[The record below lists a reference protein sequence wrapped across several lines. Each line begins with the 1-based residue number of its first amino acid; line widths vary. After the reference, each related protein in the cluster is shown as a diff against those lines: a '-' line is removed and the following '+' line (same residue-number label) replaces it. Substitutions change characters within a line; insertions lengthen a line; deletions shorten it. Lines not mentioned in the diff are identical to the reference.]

1 VGLYNSWY
9 WHPLLSDSTSWNR
22 LDAKAHFTFTDK
34 YMFQPISAS
43 LDPILTA
50 ISFIWHVLKTISK
63 GSCSLFKFQLELFSA
78 LSNIPG
84 FANLIVDRQRVYTVQ
99 QTSLLCDLS
108 FDPRPKIMLKFS
120 PVTSYGLMSGLD
132 PLTFYE

>member
-1 VGLYNSWY
+1 MPKPTL
-9 WHPLLSDSTSWNR
+9 PLLISICSNRSLLLSTLFSW
-22 LDAKAHFTFTDK
+22 T
-34 YMFQPISAS
+34 
-43 LDPILTA
+43 

-84 FANLIVDRQRVYTVQ
+84 FANLIVDRQQVYTVQ

-108 FDPRPKIMLKFS
+108 FDPRPKIMFKFS